1 MEYVESIEWEY
12 VESIEWEYVWSVE
25 TMWSQE
31 IEIGGKVVFKVQKI
45 SICTPPPPR
54 SRVRPRW
61 EIRQMTESNMW
72 SP

>member
-31 IEIGGKVVFKVQKI
+31 IKIGGKAVFQVQKI
-45 SICTPPPPR
+45 SIFTPPPGR
-54 SRVRPRW
+54 EFRTKGKKD
-61 EIRQMTESNMW
+61 I
-72 SP
+72 